1 VRFEEFFSRAT
12 GKTPFPYQVRLAA
25 ENQFPSL
32 LQAPTGSG
40 KTAAVV
46 LAWLWRRRFAGEQV
60 RDVTPRR
67 LVYCLPMRVLVE
79 QTRDNVVTWLER
91 LGLAAAGDSLGPQES
106 PVTVAVLMG
115 GEEATEWD
123 LHPERDAIIIG
134 TQDMLLSRALNRG
147 YGMSR
152 YRWPLHFGLLGND
165 CVWAYDEVQLMGPG
179 LATSAQLAAFH
190 ASLGSFGPEHEL
202 WMSATIKREWLETYD
217 FAPTVSRLTECELDA
232 ADRSS
237 PILAARLSARKM
249 VIPLDA
255 DLGRDVARLAEMVLA
270 EHRPGTLT
278 LAMTNTVARA
288 AKLYEAI
295 ERHLAP
301 SRHKRRRS
309 DDADQQVAA
318 EPEPELLLIH
328 SRFRPHERQ
337 KLVSKLNSETAP
349 QGRIVVSTQ
358 VVEAGVDISAARLF
372 TELAP
377 WPSLVQRFG
386 RCNRYGEC
394 DEGRVFWIDLVT
406 GGRKGQSQAP
416 PYADADLDR
425 AREALAGLED
435 AGLLSLE
442 RHLGEIGTVGK
453 DLYRYETDHLLRRRD
468 FLELFDTTPDLAG
481 NDMDIS
487 RFIRDGTETDAQVFW
502 RDVPQGQVPDPEAV
516 EGVAPSR
523 GELCQ
528 VSVRELRE
536 FLKLGRQAF
545 SWDFL
550 GGRWRRITQSDVA
563 PGRMFLI
570 PCSDGG
576 YLPERGWSLTS
587 RTPVRSL
594 AGDGVAR
601 RGAPEAN
608 DDEVAS
614 TEQQT
619 LREHTEEVAAEL
631 DGLLGQVDELDNSW
645 LAPALRSAARWHDR
659 GKAHPVCQAALHG
672 RGSDVAGRS
681 LVDSF
686 VPTGEILAKSG
697 RAGLLRYERKGFR
710 HELAGALAALQAG
723 LPDLTCYLVAAHHGK
738 VRLSIRSLPQ
748 ETKPSDPTQ
757 RFARGIWDGDDLPK
771 ADLGEGQIAPRV
783 TLSLQPAELG
793 LSPTGEPSWAERT
806 LRLRDEQTLG
816 PYRLAYLESIL
827 RVADM
832 RASARAVRDGA
843 DAPFE
848 RQRGASCETQEG
860 SLNA

>member
-1 VRFEEFFSRAT
+1 VRFEEFFFRAT
-12 GKTPFPYQVRLAA
+12 GKTPFPYQVRLATGD
-25 ENQFPSL
+25 EFPSL

-46 LAWLWRRRFAGEQV
+46 LAWLWRRRFAGEQT
-60 RDVTPRR
+60 RGMTPRR

-79 QTRDNVVTWLER
+79 QTRDNIVTWLEQ
-91 LGLAAAGDSLGPQES
+91 LGLAEAGDSVGSRES

-115 GEEATEWD
+115 GEEPVEWD
-123 LHPERDAIIIG
+123 LRPERDAIIIG

-165 CVWAYDEVQLMGPG
+165 CLWAYDEVQLMGPG
-179 LATSAQLAAFH
+179 LATSAQLAAFR
-190 ASLGSFGPEHEL
+190 ASLGGFGSVHAL
-202 WMSATIKREWLETYD
+202 WMSATIMREWLETYD
-217 FAPTVSRLTECELDA
+217 FAPTVSRLAECELGP
-232 ADRSS
+232 ADRRS
-237 PILAARLSARKM
+237 PVLAARLSARKT
-249 VIPLDA
+249 VIALDA
-255 DLGRDVARLAEMVLA
+255 DVGKDVPGLAEMILA

-278 LAMTNTVARA
+278 LAMANTVARA
-288 AKLYEAI
+288 TKLYEAI
-295 ERHLAP
+295 EKNLAQ
-301 SRHKRRRS
+301 SRCKHRQS
-309 DDADQQVAA
+309 DDAGQQAA
-318 EPEPELLLIH
+318 AAPGLLLIH
-328 SRFRPHERQ
+328 SRFRARERQ
-337 KLVSKLNSETAP
+337 RLVSELNAGTAP

-358 VVEAGVDISAARLF
+358 VVEAGVDISAATLF

-406 GGRKGQSQAP
+406 GDRKGQSQAP
-416 PYADADLDR
+416 PYAEAALDH
-425 AREALAGLED
+425 AREALADLED

-442 RHLGEIGTVGK
+442 RHLGEMGTTGN
-453 DLYRYETDHLLRRRD
+453 DLYHYETDHLLRRRD

-481 NDMDIS
+481 NDVDVS

-502 RDVPQGQVPDPEAV
+502 RDVPTGPVPDPETI
-516 EGVAPSR
+516 EGAAPSR
-523 GELCQ
+523 DELCP
-528 VSVRELRE
+528 VSVRQLRE
-536 FLKLGRQAF
+536 FLKLGRQVFA
-545 SWDFL
+545 WDYL
-550 GGRWRRITQSDVA
+550 AGRWRKTTQSDLA

-570 PCSDGG
+570 PCGEGG
-576 YLPERGWSLTS
+576 YLPERGWSLAS
-587 RTPVRSL
+587 RTPITSL
-594 AGDGVAR
+594 AGDEVAR

-614 TEQQT
+614 AEQQT
-619 LREHTEEVAAEL
+619 LMEHTEEVATEL
-631 DGLLGQVDELDNSW
+631 DGLVRQLDPLIDNW
-645 LAPALRSAARWHDR
+645 FAQALRSAARWHDR
-659 GKAHPVCQAALHG
+659 GKAHPICQEALHG
-672 RGSDVAGRS
+672 SGSDAAHRS
-681 LVDSF
+681 SVDSF
-686 VPTGEILAKSG
+686 MAGEILAKSA
-697 RAGLLRYERKGFR
+697 RAGLLKYERKGFR

-748 ETKPSDPTQ
+748 ETKPPDPNQ
-757 RFARGIWDGDDLPK
+757 RFARGVWDGDNLPE

-806 LRLRDEQTLG
+806 LRLRDEQTIG

-832 RASARAVRDGA
+832 RASARVVRDGP
-843 DAPFE
+843 DAPLE
-848 RQRGASCETQEG
+848 RQRGASGERQEG
-860 SLNA
+860 SRNA